1 MIALILP
8 YLAAITSSPYILAN
22 NLWIIIA
29 ALLVFLMTIAVG
41 LLEVGELGEGMDV
54 SLLKTIMI
62 TCVAIFVMAIVGFNT
77 AFAPTIGGVIGNPLY
92 LPGLFLGGFS
102 TGASSALSN
111 TWWSMA
117 SNYFNTGLATGS
129 YFLFETAFAAV
140 SFALVS
146 VVILKKVKLEA
157 VLIFSVV
164 YFIIIW
170 NIPAAWIWNP
180 TGWLYILGF
189 RDFAGGLVVHAAA
202 GAAGLAIVYQIWRE
216 EKARGLKRSP
226 KVPMTISKAW
236 LALSILLL
244 WIGWFG
250 FNPGSVLAFNNE
262 ALVVV
267 LTTFLAAASSFVSI
281 MFFRYLVVKTRPSVA
296 YGVNG
301 ILMGLIIIT
310 PLAGFVSPLSAIILG
325 LLGGPIFL
333 LAERYLSKAHWFTD
347 PVGLFPGH
355 FVGGIFGVIMI
366 AFFTQHAF
374 AAASGAANLPNGILF
389 GGGLA
394 AISQL
399 GIELFGIAVV
409 LVTVFLLSFAT
420 IWIASKLLHNITSSE
435 YYREISAKGRKK
447 INSHFR
453 IDHS

>member
-1 MIALILP
+1 MVMLILP
-8 YLAAITSSPYILAN
+8 YLAAITTSAYSLAN
-22 NLWIIIA
+22 NLWVIIA
-29 ALLVFLMTIAVG
+29 ALLVFTMTISVG

-54 SLLKTIMI
+54 ALLKTIMI
-62 TCVAIFVMAIVGFNT
+62 TCVAIFVMAVVGFNT

-92 LPGLFLGGFS
+92 MPGLLLGGFS
-102 TGASSALSN
+102 AGASSLLTS
-111 TWWSMA
+111 TWWSMT
-117 SNYFNTGLATGS
+117 SSYFNTGLATGS

-140 SFALVS
+140 TFALVS

-170 NIPAAWIWNP
+170 NLPAAWIWNP
-180 TGWLYILGF
+180 TGWLYVMGV

-202 GAAGLAIVYQIWRE
+202 GVAGLAIVYQIWRE
-216 EKARGLKRSP
+216 EKARGLKKSP
-226 KVPMTISKAW
+226 RVKLNVSRGW

-267 LTTFLAAASSFVSI
+267 LTTFIAASSSFVSI
-281 MFFRYLVVKTRPSVA
+281 MFFRYLVVKTRPSIA

-310 PLAGFVSPLSAIILG
+310 PLAGFVSPVSAMILG
-325 LLGGPIFL
+325 ILGGPIFL
-333 LAERYLSKAHWFTD
+333 LAERYISRAHWFTD

-355 FVGGIFGVIMI
+355 FVGGIFGIIMI

-374 AAASGAANLPNGILF
+374 AAASGAANLPNGLLF
-389 GGGLA
+389 GGGFA

-399 GIELFGIAVV
+399 GTELFGIAVV
-409 LVTVFLLSFAT
+409 LVTVFLLSLIT
-420 IWIASKLLHNITSSE
+420 IWAVSKLLHNITSNE
-435 YYREISAKGRKK
+435 FYMGIKIKERK
-447 INSHFR
+447 R
-453 IDHS
+453 